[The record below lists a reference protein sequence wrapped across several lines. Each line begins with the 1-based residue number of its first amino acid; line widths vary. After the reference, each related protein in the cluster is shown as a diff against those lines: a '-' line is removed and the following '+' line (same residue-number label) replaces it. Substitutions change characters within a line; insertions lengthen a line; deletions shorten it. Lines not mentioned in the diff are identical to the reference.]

1 MKKYAYSIPVLTSRL
16 IKKATPIA
24 KYLTISTLAS
34 IVGNLS
40 HMGVMGFGALWI
52 MKFAGIVTTGSAWFY
67 ACMMLLCG
75 LLIALCRYLEGVFS
89 HLGAYG
95 ILAKMRVD
103 LFTSINRLAPAYL
116 IDQKIGDVI
125 NIAVGDIETL
135 EYFFAH
141 TIGPM
146 FTVILLPVTT
156 VVIALQFNPL
166 YAYVLIPVYLIIS
179 IIIPLVGLYL
189 GRGIGKEYR
198 KDLGKLKAVI
208 LENIYAIKDIQI
220 YHASDEKIAQV
231 MKYNDQVNK
240 DMHAMTMHKQ
250 ALSSA
255 PNFFV
260 YLGRVM
266 ILVVAAYL
274 LSNGIGDPVGT
285 IVISFI
291 ATASFSS
298 TFSLTFV
305 VIHLLE
311 AFAAAERIFLI
322 EDADPLTTDPRDSVQ
337 IDHVECIDFEDV
349 SFTYPKTNR
358 EILKHFNLSIQ
369 HQEHIGIVGESGS
382 GKSTI
387 LRLLLRYYPI
397 QTGKIYINKISLDQ
411 FSFEELHRH
420 IAVLEQD
427 TYLFNDTIAQ
437 NIAIAK
443 PEATMDEI
451 RLAAK
456 RAGIDDFIMSL
467 SDGYDTQMGQMSS
480 RVSGGERQRIG
491 LARIMLKQ
499 PDVIILDEPT
509 SALDVLHEKELL
521 YTLEKEFKDKMILT
535 ISHRLSTLTYCDRI
549 IQVKD
554 GSGNVKG

>member
-1 MKKYAYSIPVLTSRL
+1 MKKYAYSIPVLVSRL
-16 IKKATPIA
+16 VKKAMPIA

-52 MKFAGIVTTGSAWFY
+52 MKVAGIVTTGSAWFY

-156 VVIALQFNPL
+156 VVIALQFNPF

-189 GRGIGKEYR
+189 GREIGKEYR

-231 MKYNDQVNK
+231 MQYNDQVNK

-322 EDADPLTTDPRDSVQ
+322 EDTDPLTTDSKESVR

-369 HQEHIGIVGESGS
+369 NQEHIGIVGESGS

-397 QTGKIYINKISLDQ
+397 QTGKIRINGISLDQ

-427 TYLFNDTIAQ
+427 TYLFNDTIAG

-443 PEATMDEI
+443 PETTMDEI

-467 SDGYDTQMGQMSS
+467 ADGYDTQMGQMSS

-521 YTLEKEFKDKMILT
+521 HTLEKEFKDKMILT

>member
-1 MKKYAYSIPVLTSRL
+1 MKKYAYSIPVLVSRL
-16 IKKATPIA
+16 IKKARPIA

-52 MKFAGIVTTGSAWFY
+52 MKVAGIVTTGSAWFY

-156 VVIALQFNPL
+156 VVIALQFNPF

-179 IIIPLVGLYL
+179 IIIPLIGLYL

-220 YHASDEKIAQV
+220 YHASDDKIAQV
-231 MKYNDQVNK
+231 MQYNDQVNK

-337 IDHVECIDFEDV
+337 IDHVDCIDFEDV

-369 HQEHIGIVGESGS
+369 NPEHIGIVGESGS

-397 QTGKIYINKISLDQ
+397 QTGKIHINKISLDQ

-427 TYLFNDTIAQ
+427 TYLFNDTIAG

-443 PEATMDEI
+443 PEATIDEI

-456 RAGIDDFIMSL
+456 RAGIDAFIMSL
-467 SDGYDTQMGQMSS
+467 ADGYNTHMGQMSS

-521 YTLEKEFKDKMILT
+521 HTLEKEFKDKMILT

>member
-1 MKKYAYSIPVLTSRL
+1 MKKYAYSIPVLASRL
-16 IKKATPIA
+16 IKKARPIA

-52 MKFAGIVTTGSAWFY
+52 MKVAGIVTTGSAWFY

-156 VVIALQFNPL
+156 VVVALQFNPF

-220 YHASDEKIAQV
+220 YHASDDKIAQV

-322 EDADPLTTDPRDSVQ
+322 EDANPLTTDPKESIQ

-358 EILKHFNLSIQ
+358 EILKYFNLSIQ
-369 HQEHIGIVGESGS
+369 NQEHIGIVGESGS

-397 QTGKIYINKISLDQ
+397 QTGKIQINGISLDQ
-411 FSFEELHRH
+411 FSFEELHHH

-443 PEATMDEI
+443 PEAMMDEI

-467 SDGYDTQMGQMSS
+467 ADGYDTHMGQMSS

-521 YTLEKEFKDKMILT
+521 HTLEKEFKDKMILT

>member
-1 MKKYAYSIPVLTSRL
+1 MKKYAYSIPVLVSRL
-16 IKKATPIA
+16 VKKAMPIA

-52 MKFAGIVTTGSAWFY
+52 MKVAGIVTNGSAWFY

-156 VVIALQFNPL
+156 VVIALQFNPF

-220 YHASDEKIAQV
+220 YHASDEKITQV

-322 EDADPLTTDPRDSVQ
+322 EDANPLTTDPKESIQ

-397 QTGKIYINKISLDQ
+397 QTGKIRINKISLDQ

-427 TYLFNDTIAQ
+427 TYLFNDTIAG

-451 RLAAK
+451 HLAAK

-467 SDGYDTQMGQMSS
+467 ADGYDTQMGQMSS

-521 YTLEKEFKDKMILT
+521 HTLEKEFKDKMILT
-535 ISHRLSTLTYCDRI
+535 ISHRLSTLTYCDCI

>member
-1 MKKYAYSIPVLTSRL
+1 M
-16 IKKATPIA
+16 
-24 KYLTISTLAS
+24 
-34 IVGNLS
+34 
-40 HMGVMGFGALWI
+40 
-52 MKFAGIVTTGSAWFY
+52 
-67 ACMMLLCG
+67 
-75 LLIALCRYLEGVFS
+75 
-89 HLGAYG
+89 
-95 ILAKMRVD
+95 
-103 LFTSINRLAPAYL
+103 
-116 IDQKIGDVI
+116 
-125 NIAVGDIETL
+125 
-135 EYFFAH
+135 
-141 TIGPM
+141 
-146 FTVILLPVTT
+146 
-156 VVIALQFNPL
+156 
-166 YAYVLIPVYLIIS
+166 IPVYLIIS

-220 YHASDEKIAQV
+220 YHASDDKIAQV

-322 EDADPLTTDPRDSVQ
+322 EDANPLTTDPKESIR

-369 HQEHIGIVGESGS
+369 NQEHIGIVGESGS

-397 QTGKIYINKISLDQ
+397 QTGKIQINGISLDQ
-411 FSFEELHRH
+411 FSFEELHHH

-443 PEATMDEI
+443 PEAMMDEI

-467 SDGYDTQMGQMSS
+467 ADGYDTHMGQMSS

-521 YTLEKEFKDKMILT
+521 HT
-535 ISHRLSTLTYCDRI
+535 
-549 IQVKD
+549 
-554 GSGNVKG
+554 

>member
-1 MKKYAYSIPVLTSRL
+1 MKKYAYSIPVLVSRL
-16 IKKATPIA
+16 VKKAKPIV

-34 IVGNLS
+34 IIGNLS

-52 MKFAGIVTTGSAWFY
+52 MRVAGIATTGSAWLY
-67 ACMMLLCG
+67 ACMMLVSG

-156 VVIALQFNPL
+156 VLIALQFNVL
-166 YAYVLIPVYLIIS
+166 YAYVLIPVYLMIS
-179 IIIPLVGLYL
+179 VIIPLVGLYL

-220 YHASDEKIAQV
+220 YHAGDVKIAQV
-231 MKYNDQVNK
+231 MRYNDQVNK
-240 DMHAMTMHKQ
+240 DMHAMTIHKQ

-274 LSNGIGDPVGT
+274 LSSGMGDPVGT

-305 VIHLLE
+305 VSHLLE

-322 EDADPLTTDPRDSVQ
+322 EDAKPLTTDPSESVQ
-337 IDHVECIDFEDV
+337 IEHVACIDFEDV

-369 HQEHIGIVGESGS
+369 NQKHIGIVGESGS

-397 QTGKIYINKISLDQ
+397 QTGKIRINGIPLDQ
-411 FSFEELHRH
+411 FSFEKLHRH

-427 TYLFNDTIAQ
+427 TYLFNDTIAG

-467 SDGYDTQMGQMSS
+467 AEGYDTQMGQMSS

-535 ISHRLSTLTYCDRI
+535 ISHRLSTLAYCDHI
-549 IQVKD
+549 IQVED